1 MKEELNIA
9 KEVLFFRY
17 SNNLA
22 TAAER
27 EEVEK
32 LISESVKA
40 KEELIAVQE
49 AVNIGRKIK
58 EIERYDISAGY
69 DEVKKSIQKTT
80 RRKQIIFAITR
91 VAAILTLPLLIS
103 TFTLLYFVINKD
115 THEEILY
122 AEVTSAPGMVT
133 RFELPDKSKVWLN
146 SNATL
151 RYPLQFNH
159 SKKREVELTGEGFF
173 DVESNKDS
181 PFYVSTASGMRVMA
195 HGTQFNI
202 NTENKI
208 IETVLAEGKVSVLYQ
223 DRVMK
228 ELLPGEQAL
237 FNSEGGTIQTQHTN
251 LTEKLAWKD
260 GKIVFRNAPLN
271 EVFERLSRRY
281 NIEII
286 LHDEHNQSGNYLSR
300 VTFTDETIQQIFS
313 YLEIAAPIVWK
324 LSSPIQNNDSTLVK
338 QRIDVWLNKK

>member
-1 MKEELNIA
+1 MKNELNID

-22 TAAER
+22 TSAER

-32 LISESVKA
+32 LISEHPEA
-40 KEELIAVQE
+40 RDELAAVQQ
-49 AVNIGRKIK
+49 ALSLRQKIK
-58 EIERYDISAGY
+58 EMELYDISAGY
-69 DEVKKSIQKTT
+69 GEVKKSIRMKN
-80 RRKQIIFAITR
+80 RKSRYISILTR

-103 TFTLLYFVINKD
+103 TFTLLYFVIGED
-115 THEEILY
+115 SQEELLF

-151 RYPLQFNH
+151 RYPIQLNH
-159 SKKREVELTGEGFF
+159 LKKREVELTGEGFF
-173 DVESNKDS
+173 EVESNKDS

-202 NTENKI
+202 NTESQMV
-208 IETVLAEGKVSVLYQ
+208 ETVLAEGKVSVLYK
-223 DRVMK
+223 DHVMK
-228 ELLPGEQAL
+228 EMLPGEQSL
-237 FNSEGGTIQTQHTN
+237 FDSETGIIKIQETN
-251 LTEKLAWKD
+251 LAEKLAWKD
-260 GKIVFRNAPLN
+260 GKIIFRNAPLD
-271 EVFERLSRRY
+271 EVFDRLSRRY
-281 NIEII
+281 NIEIV

-313 YLEIAAPIVWK
+313 YLEIAAPIAWK
-324 LSSPIQNNDSTLVK
+324 LSSPIQKNDSTLVK
-338 QRIDVWLNKK
+338 QRIDVWLKKK